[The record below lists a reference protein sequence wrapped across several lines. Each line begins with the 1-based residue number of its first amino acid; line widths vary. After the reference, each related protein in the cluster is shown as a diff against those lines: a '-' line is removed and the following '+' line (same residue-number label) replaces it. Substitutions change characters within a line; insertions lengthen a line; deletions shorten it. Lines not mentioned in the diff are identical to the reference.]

1 MLMSMP
7 LFNLQDWCGRLDV
20 LELVHTVT
28 VFVSSRYVKSQIKAA
43 SDFGVPQQTLHRHL
57 ENAKNGD
64 GVEKVPG
71 RPRILVRTDE
81 DELVSDITNL
91 EKWLFGPTKI
101 DIRQLAYQY

>member
-1 MLMSMP
+1 MP
-7 LFNLQDWCGRLDV
+7 KKYKCKGERAAWSLENLQKAVCSV
-20 LELVHTVT
+20 LM
-28 VFVSSRYVKSQIKAA
+28 YGKSQKKAA

-81 DELVSDITNL
+81 DELVSVIINL